1 MGGFII
7 VFGYLYYMK
16 TTMKFSDLID
26 KPVRKKVM
34 IITEQ
39 QFRFLA
45 SKVVSLMEQD
55 EIIQTYLIKS
65 KSNGK

>member
-1 MGGFII
+1 ME
-7 VFGYLYYMK
+7 
-16 TTMKFSDLID
+16 TTMKFNDLID

-34 IITEQ
+34 IISEQ

-55 EIIQTYLIKS
+55 EIIKTYLIKS